1 MNGELVVEAVI
12 NSCITF
18 SAVLYQIGDKN
29 NLGSYNWIKLYSV
42 YAKNGLLGSIPEH
55 D

>member
-1 MNGELVVEAVI
+1 MNDQLVVEAVI

-18 SAVLYQIGDKN
+18 SAVLYQIGDPN
-29 NLGSYNWIKLYSV
+29 NSGLYNWIKLYSV
-42 YAKNGLLGSIPEH
+42 YAKNCLIGSIPEH